1 MKKIYLFLLILII
14 SRVSIN
20 AQNIEG
26 SWGGILKIQENQLKV
41 VVNLK
46 FKDSVYT
53 ATMDSPD
60 QNVFGIPVK
69 EVSFENSVLKLK
81 IPSMFVEYSGVFVID
96 KFLGS
101 FKQGGQ
107 TFALNLSKRVVKEP
121 KRPQTPTAPYP
132 YYSEN
137 VTFENK
143 SAGATLAGTLTLPS
157 KDGKYPVVV
166 LVSGSGQQNR
176 DSEIMG
182 HKPFLVLADYL
193 TKNGI
198 GVLRYDDRGV
208 GESKGSLIGVTT
220 YDFTDDAIAAIEYLS
235 QRKDVSVI
243 GMIGHSEG
251 GMIAPLAATK
261 CDKIKFIVMMAG
273 PAVPGREILAKQNTE
288 IALRSGV
295 DSSQV
300 MLFEQLNRELY
311 DIVKIAP
318 KSSELKSLI
327 KEKLITASKG
337 AVSDEVADKQAAQ
350 LTSSWMVG
358 FLNFNPAKYLSTLK
372 IPILAVYGTN
382 DTQVDSKMNINA
394 VKQIFSNNYNMNVTT
409 NNKHVII
416 AELQGLN
423 HLFQESSSGL
433 PNEYASIEQT
443 ISPKFLV
450 LLNEWMKSIKIINN

>member
-182 HKPFLVLADYL
+182 HKPFLVLAD
-193 TKNGI
+193 
-198 GVLRYDDRGV
+198 
-208 GESKGSLIGVTT
+208 
-220 YDFTDDAIAAIEYLS
+220 
-235 QRKDVSVI
+235 
-243 GMIGHSEG
+243 
-251 GMIAPLAATK
+251 
-261 CDKIKFIVMMAG
+261 
-273 PAVPGREILAKQNTE
+273 
-288 IALRSGV
+288 
-295 DSSQV
+295 
-300 MLFEQLNRELY
+300 
-311 DIVKIAP
+311 
-318 KSSELKSLI
+318 
-327 KEKLITASKG
+327 
-337 AVSDEVADKQAAQ
+337 
-350 LTSSWMVG
+350 
-358 FLNFNPAKYLSTLK
+358 
-372 IPILAVYGTN
+372 
-382 DTQVDSKMNINA
+382 
-394 VKQIFSNNYNMNVTT
+394 
-409 NNKHVII
+409 
-416 AELQGLN
+416 
-423 HLFQESSSGL
+423 
-433 PNEYASIEQT
+433 
-443 ISPKFLV
+443 
-450 LLNEWMKSIKIINN
+450 